1 MQHVSSE
8 MNALQLDEIIG
19 STLSSVV
26 KAQGMMSSQL
36 ADFIEQVGFEKPEPG
51 KAPKARTFS
60 FSFNRTEQNPTTGA
74 MENRQVT
81 AELPLLSILS
91 LPCMAVDEASIDFE
105 LKVVAHNEPPAS
117 PTPKAIGKLG
127 QREEPRKLYTVQ
139 ARKTPI
145 RQLDG
150 TKSVETTGTLKVK
163 VVVRRQETMGI
174 QKIQALLDSA
184 TKES

>member
-1 MQHVSSE
+1 MGTVSSE

-26 KAQGMMSSQL
+26 RAQGMMSSQL
-36 ADFIEQVGFEKPEPG
+36 AEFIEKVGFEAPEAG
-51 KAPKARTFS
+51 KAPKVRTFS
-60 FSFNRTEQNPTTGA
+60 FSFNRSELNQTTGA
-74 MENRQVT
+74 MENKQVT

-91 LPCMAVDEASIDFE
+91 LPSMAVDEATVDFE
-105 LKVVAHNEPPAS
+105 LKVVAHDEPPVS
-117 PTPKAIGKLG
+117 PAPKTIGRLG

-139 ARKTPI
+139 ARKTPV
-145 RQLDG
+145 RQADG
-150 TKSVETTGTLKVK
+150 TKTMDTTGTLKVK
-163 VVVRRQETMGI
+163 VVVRRQETMGL